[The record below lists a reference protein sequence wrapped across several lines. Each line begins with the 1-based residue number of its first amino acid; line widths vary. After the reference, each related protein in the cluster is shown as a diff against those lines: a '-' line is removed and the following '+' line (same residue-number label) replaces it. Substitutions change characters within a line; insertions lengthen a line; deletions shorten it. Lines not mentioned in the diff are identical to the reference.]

1 MKEVKVNF
9 FDVRQVF
16 IFDREINQVKLGH
29 KREILEDI
37 RENGNCQDQGLIED
51 RNFLG
56 ETFWLGYKTDI
67 QGAYK
72 DKAVAIK
79 MFIEIEENVCL
90 VGFVKEAER
99 AFFDVTCFLNI
110 YESNSN

>member
-37 RENGNCQDQGLIED
+37 RENGNC
-51 RNFLG
+51 
-56 ETFWLGYKTDI
+56 
-67 QGAYK
+67 
-72 DKAVAIK
+72 
-79 MFIEIEENVCL
+79 
-90 VGFVKEAER
+90 
-99 AFFDVTCFLNI
+99 
-110 YESNSN
+110 